1 MKKSFL
7 EFFARLQTR
16 DINNMSPNPF
26 HGDDSFSY
34 WLKKKKK
41 KKKRKTIH
49 CRDAHCNGTNWP
61 GNKFTRRRFIRNG
74 KSSVATMNLLAQII
88 CSDLFFFFFNIC
100 YHGGGSTKHFRR
112 PKVKRRDEESSPSD
126 AFTPKKRKTRLAG
139 KTRTYLW
146 ACPLTPTP
154 QPHLPFPT
162 FVKYTCIDPLKWQ
175 E

>member
-41 KKKRKTIH
+41 KKKKKRKTIH
-49 CRDAHCNGTNWP
+49 CRDAQCNGTNWP
-61 GNKFTRRRFIRNG
+61 GNKFLRRRFIRNG
-74 KSSVATMNLLAQII
+74 KSSVATMNVLAQII
-88 CSDLFFFFFNIC
+88 CSDLFFFFC
-100 YHGGGSTKHFRR
+100 
-112 PKVKRRDEESSPSD
+112 DEESSPSD

-139 KTRTYLW
+139 KMRTYLW